1 MRPTV
6 THVPTHLSPITSAL
20 IKRYVEEDGTTLV
33 LLRMREDLEWVVS
46 AVARTEAEITLC
58 RLGFDAS
65 VNTGATSSLGKDL
78 EHCHVVPID
87 PACLARAAELGCRYD
102 VRTLDALHLA
112 AADRLPRPLVMLTFD
127 RRQADAA
134 RSMGLTVEGA

>member
-1 MRPTV
+1 M
-6 THVPTHLSPITSAL
+6 LFLDTSAL
-20 IKRYVEEDGTTLV
+20 IKRYVEEDGSPLV
-33 LLRMREDLEWVVS
+33 LRRMREDLEWVVS

-58 RLGFDAS
+58 RLGFDTSGHAA
-65 VNTGATSSLGKDL
+65 VTSSLSEDW
-78 EHCHVVPID
+78 EHCHVVPTD

-127 RRQADAA
+127 RRQADVA
-134 RSMGLTVEGA
+134 RAMGLSVEGV